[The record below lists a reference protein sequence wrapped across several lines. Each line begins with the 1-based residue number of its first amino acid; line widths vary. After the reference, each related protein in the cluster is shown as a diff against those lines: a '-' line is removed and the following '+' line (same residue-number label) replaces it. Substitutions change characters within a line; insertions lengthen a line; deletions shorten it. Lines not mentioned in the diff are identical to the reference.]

1 MMGLSVL
8 IGAFAASLALAQQQ
22 QQPQAFDTV
31 ISGGRV
37 LDPESGLDAVRHVGI
52 RAGRIVAVSEQPL
65 AGGAAR
71 IDAAGLVVAPG
82 FIDLHWHGR
91 DVATA
96 RYQVMDGVTAALE
109 LEVGTAD
116 LDKWYAARAGKS
128 LIHYGASIGHIPV
141 RMALMKDPGDFLPSG
156 PAAHRAAT
164 EPEIEEM
171 KSQIDAALRQGAPA
185 VGFGVGYTKGA
196 SYWEILEMF
205 RVAARHGA
213 TCHVH
218 IRSGS
223 SAAAAGSDRLQGLSE
238 VIAAATV
245 TGASLHVV
253 HVNSSGGPD
262 TARMLE
268 MIRGA
273 RSRGIDVTT
282 EAYPYTAGATRI
294 ESALFDSWSDRAPAD
309 YRTLQWMATGERLTR
324 DRFLEYRKQGGLV
337 IIHSNTEERVRLA
350 ILDPLTMI
358 ASDGFDV
365 APKNGHPRSAG
376 TFSKVLGKYT
386 REERGLSLMDA
397 IRKMTLM
404 PAQRLEKRVAMM
416 RAKGRVKVGA
426 DADLAIFD
434 PAAIRD
440 KATYEQPDSSS
451 EGMRHV
457 LVNGAF
463 VVRNGK
469 VVPGVAPGRP
479 IR

>member
-1 MMGLSVL
+1 MRLYFL
-8 IGAFAASLALAQQQ
+8 AAATLHTSLVFAQQS
-22 QQPQAFDTV
+22 FDVV

-37 LDPESGLDAVRHVGI
+37 MDPESGLDAVRNVGI
-52 RAGRIVAVSEQPL
+52 RAGKITAVSEQPL
-65 AGGAAR
+65 AGGGGGVR
-71 IDAAGLVVAPG
+71 VDASGLVIAPG

-91 DVATA
+91 DVASG
-96 RYQVMDGVTAALE
+96 RFQVMDGVTAALE

-116 LDKWYAARAGKS
+116 LDRWYAGRAGKS
-128 LIHYGASIGHIPV
+128 LVHYGASIGHIPV
-141 RMALMKDPGDFLPSG
+141 RMALMKDPADFLPSG

-164 EPEIEEM
+164 EAEIEEM
-171 KSQIDAALRQGAPA
+171 KTRIDAALRKGAPA
-185 VGFGVGYTKGA
+185 VGFGVAYTQGA

-218 IRSGS
+218 IRGAS
-223 SAAAAGSDRLQGLSE
+223 SAAGASADRLQGLSE
-238 VIAAATV
+238 VIAAAAV

-253 HVNSSGGPD
+253 HINSSGGPD

-273 RSRGIDVTT
+273 RTRGIDVTT

-294 ESALFDSWSDRAPAD
+294 ESALFDAWMDRAPAD

-324 DRFLEYRKQGGLV
+324 DKFLEYRKQGGTV

-350 ILDPLTMI
+350 VLDPLTMI

-365 APKNGHPRSAG
+365 GEKSGHPRSAG
-376 TFSKVLGKYT
+376 TYSKVLGRFV

-397 IRKMTLM
+397 LRKMTLM
-404 PAQRLEKRVAMM
+404 PAMRLEKRVPLM
-416 RAKGRVKVGA
+416 RGKGRVKVGA
-426 DADLAIFD
+426 DADLAIFN

-440 KATYEQPDSSS
+440 KATYEQPAVYA

-457 LVNGAF
+457 LVNGVF
-463 VVRNGK
+463 VVRNGA
-469 VVPGVAPGRP
+469 VVPGAAPGQP